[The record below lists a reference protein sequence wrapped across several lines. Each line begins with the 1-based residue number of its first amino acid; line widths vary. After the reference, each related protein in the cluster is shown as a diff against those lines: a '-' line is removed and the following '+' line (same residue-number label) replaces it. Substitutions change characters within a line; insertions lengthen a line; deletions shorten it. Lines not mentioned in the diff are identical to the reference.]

1 MMTETFLST
10 GKVAKIFGV
19 HPLTVRRW
27 VQEGKLHP
35 IRTPTGRFAFPLSEI
50 QALTGALGR
59 EIIAYIRVS
68 SRTQKDDLERQRE
81 MVLSYAKER
90 GYKNVTVLQDIGS
103 GLNERRRNFRKLLR
117 RVADG
122 KVASVIVAYPDRLTR
137 FGFGIL
143 EQFFTA
149 HGAKIEVV
157 NRGEE
162 RTPQQELVEDLM
174 TIIASFAGKLYGMRS
189 HKYKEVVRGAK
200 KLLAG

>member
-19 HPLTVRRW
+19 HPLTIRRW

-35 IRTPTGRFAFPLSEI
+35 IRTPTGRFAFPLSEV
-50 QALTGALGR
+50 QALTGTLGR
-59 EIIAYIRVS
+59 EIVAYIRVS
-68 SRTQKDDLERQRE
+68 SQSQKDDLERQRE
-81 MVLSYAKER
+81 LVLNYAKEK
-90 GYKNVTVLQDIGS
+90 GYRDIAILQDIGS
-103 GLNERRRNFRKLLR
+103 GLSEQRRNFRKLLQ

-122 KVASVIVAYPDRLTR
+122 KIASVIVAYPDRLTR
-137 FGFGIL
+137 FGFKIL
-143 EQFFTA
+143 EHFFTA

-162 RTPQQELVEDLM
+162 KTPQQELVEDLM

-189 HKYKEVVRGAK
+189 HKYKEVIRGAK
-200 KLLAG
+200 KLLAS